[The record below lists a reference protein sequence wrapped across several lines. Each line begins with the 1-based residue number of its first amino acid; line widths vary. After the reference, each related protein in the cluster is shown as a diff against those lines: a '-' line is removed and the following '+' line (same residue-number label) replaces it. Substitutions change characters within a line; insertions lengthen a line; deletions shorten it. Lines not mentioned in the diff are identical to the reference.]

1 MKKKSLSFLLLFAIP
16 VVVLAEVDINGYV
29 QTDTRLFSQKD
40 FKFYWNEN
48 RFDLKLKASPLDNA
62 QVYIEFWG
70 RSFGLPAVNSSSDLM
85 REEKDKVSPWSL
97 LFREAYVDL
106 YGFLTPNLD
115 IRIGLQRITW
125 GTGDKLNPTDN
136 LNPDDLEDIWDFGRH
151 LGSTA
156 IKASYY
162 LGDFTLTAVFIPVF
176 TPAALPIEEWAG
188 ALSSPFELPP
198 GLSLRN
204 LSDRV
209 ITPEKTLKESS
220 MFGFKIAKNFFG
232 YDFSLSYFYGRDD
245 IPLANKVKLTPVDL
259 FGNTDVEME
268 LIYPR
273 IQVLGLDVAGAIG
286 KIGIWAEGALFFPEE
301 VEMRLDLTD
310 LGLGI
315 QRSMALDKPYF
326 RYVVGADYSFKGGW
340 YINGQYLHG
349 FIHERKEEEMGD
361 YFLLGLEKK
370 LLRDKLKVILG
381 IGAEIRSIA
390 EIKDNY
396 AFLFTPEVAYYPFD
410 NAEVIIGYRFIDG
423 KENVVFGQVKDND
436 EIYFKA
442 KYSF

>member
-1 MKKKSLSFLLLFAIP
+1 M
-16 VVVLAEVDINGYV
+16 
-29 QTDTRLFSQKD
+29 
-40 FKFYWNEN
+40 
-48 RFDLKLKASPLDNA
+48 
-62 QVYIEFWG
+62 
-70 RSFGLPAVNSSSDLM
+70 
-85 REEKDKVSPWSL
+85 
-97 LFREAYVDL
+97 
-106 YGFLTPNLD
+106 
-115 IRIGLQRITW
+115 
-125 GTGDKLNPTDN
+125 
-136 LNPDDLEDIWDFGRH
+136 
-151 LGSTA
+151 
-156 IKASYY
+156 
-162 LGDFTLTAVFIPVF
+162 
-176 TPAALPIEEWAG
+176 
-188 ALSSPFELPP
+188 
-198 GLSLRN
+198 
-204 LSDRV
+204 
-209 ITPEKTLKESS
+209 
-220 MFGFKIAKNFFG
+220 
-232 YDFSLSYFYGRDD
+232 
-245 IPLANKVKLTPVDL
+245 ANKVKLTPVDL

-410 NAEVIIGYRFIDG
+410 NAEVVIGYRFIDG